1 MREKPY
7 SLAADCAVQPHLFSC
22 SVPTSITGNSAT
34 PSPSSRGMCS
44 ATWSLYCKS
53 RLNHKAYTSVVIPP
67 FPPYRG
73 ARNPADTAFLTVLK
87 HSSAFV
93 TL

>member
-53 RLNHKAYTSVVIPP
+53 RLTPILSLLLV
-67 FPPYRG
+67 PPYRG
-73 ARNPADTAFLTVLK
+73 ARNPADTAFLIVLK